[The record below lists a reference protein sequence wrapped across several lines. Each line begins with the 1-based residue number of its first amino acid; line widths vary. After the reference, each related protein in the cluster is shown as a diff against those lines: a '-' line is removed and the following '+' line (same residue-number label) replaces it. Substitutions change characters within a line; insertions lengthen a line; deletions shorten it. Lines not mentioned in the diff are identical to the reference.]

1 MSPFL
6 AELLGT
12 MLLILMGGGVVANVC
27 LSKTKGNG
35 AGWIAITTAWAL
47 GVFIGVVVAG
57 PYSGAHLNPAVS
69 IGLAI
74 GGTFPWCD
82 VCTYIAGQMIGAALG
97 ALLVW
102 LVYKDHFNATDDP
115 DAELGVFCTSP
126 AIKDYPINFL
136 GEMIGTFALMF
147 VVFFITDGE
156 LTYESN
162 STLPIGLGSVGA
174 IPVAFTVWVIGLSL
188 GGTTGYAINPARDLA
203 PRFIHFILP
212 IKGKG
217 SSHWEYAW
225 VPVLGPIARGRY
237 CRYALLCIE
246 IISCIIR
253 ITFGTAAFTSGVR
266 SIPTSLILRVE
277 MTMRWVSG
285 RSSVR
290 IMASIISFRPISWA
304 LMSGGKSVA

>member
-69 IGLAI
+69 IGL
-74 GGTFPWCD
+74 
-82 VCTYIAGQMIGAALG
+82 AALG

-225 VPVLGPIARGRY
+225 VPVLGPIAG
-237 CRYALLCIE
+237 
-246 IISCIIR
+246 
-253 ITFGTAAFTSGVR
+253 AAIAGMLYYV
-266 SIPTSLILRVE
+266 L
-277 MTMRWVSG
+277 
-285 RSSVR
+285 
-290 IMASIISFRPISWA
+290 
-304 LMSGGKSVA
+304 K

>member
-1 MSPFL
+1 M
-6 AELLGT
+6 E
-12 MLLILMGGGVVANVC
+12 LLILMGGGVVANVC

-225 VPVLGPIARGRY
+225 VPVLGPIAG
-237 CRYALLCIE
+237 
-246 IISCIIR
+246 
-253 ITFGTAAFTSGVR
+253 AAIAGMLYYV
-266 SIPTSLILRVE
+266 L
-277 MTMRWVSG
+277 
-285 RSSVR
+285 
-290 IMASIISFRPISWA
+290 
-304 LMSGGKSVA
+304 K

>member
-1 MSPFL
+1 
-6 AELLGT
+6 
-12 MLLILMGGGVVANVC
+12 
-27 LSKTKGNG
+27 
-35 AGWIAITTAWAL
+35 
-47 GVFIGVVVAG
+47 
-57 PYSGAHLNPAVS
+57 
-69 IGLAI
+69 
-74 GGTFPWCD
+74 
-82 VCTYIAGQMIGAALG
+82 MIGAALG

-174 IPVAFTVWVIGLSL
+174 IPVAFTAWVIGLSL

-225 VPVLGPIARGRY
+225 VPVLGPIAG
-237 CRYALLCIE
+237 
-246 IISCIIR
+246 
-253 ITFGTAAFTSGVR
+253 AAIAGMLYYV
-266 SIPTSLILRVE
+266 L
-277 MTMRWVSG
+277 
-285 RSSVR
+285 
-290 IMASIISFRPISWA
+290 
-304 LMSGGKSVA
+304 K

>member
-102 LVYKDHFNATDDP
+102 LVYKDHFNTTDDP

-225 VPVLGPIARGRY
+225 VPVLGPIAG
-237 CRYALLCIE
+237 
-246 IISCIIR
+246 
-253 ITFGTAAFTSGVR
+253 AAIAGMLYYV
-266 SIPTSLILRVE
+266 L
-277 MTMRWVSG
+277 
-285 RSSVR
+285 
-290 IMASIISFRPISWA
+290 
-304 LMSGGKSVA
+304 K

>member
-35 AGWIAITTAWAL
+35 AGWIAITTAWA
-47 GVFIGVVVAG
+47 
-57 PYSGAHLNPAVS
+57 
-69 IGLAI
+69 
-74 GGTFPWCD
+74 
-82 VCTYIAGQMIGAALG
+82 
-97 ALLVW
+97 
-102 LVYKDHFNATDDP
+102 
-115 DAELGVFCTSP
+115 LGVFCTSP

-225 VPVLGPIARGRY
+225 VPVLGPIAG
-237 CRYALLCIE
+237 
-246 IISCIIR
+246 
-253 ITFGTAAFTSGVR
+253 AAIAGMLYYV
-266 SIPTSLILRVE
+266 L
-277 MTMRWVSG
+277 
-285 RSSVR
+285 
-290 IMASIISFRPISWA
+290 
-304 LMSGGKSVA
+304 K

>member
-1 MSPFL
+1 
-6 AELLGT
+6 
-12 MLLILMGGGVVANVC
+12 
-27 LSKTKGNG
+27 
-35 AGWIAITTAWAL
+35 
-47 GVFIGVVVAG
+47 
-57 PYSGAHLNPAVS
+57 
-69 IGLAI
+69 
-74 GGTFPWCD
+74 
-82 VCTYIAGQMIGAALG
+82 MIGAALG

-225 VPVLGPIARGRY
+225 VPVLGPIAGAAIAGMLY
-237 CRYALLCIE
+237 YVLNNLLYHPDHFRNRSLYLGCQIHSDLVDIE
-246 IISCIIR
+246 
-253 ITFGTAAFTSGVR
+253 GGDDN
-266 SIPTSLILRVE
+266 E
-277 MTMRWVSG
+277 MG
-285 RSSVR
+285 
-290 IMASIISFRPISWA
+290 FREIV
-304 LMSGGKSVA
+304 G